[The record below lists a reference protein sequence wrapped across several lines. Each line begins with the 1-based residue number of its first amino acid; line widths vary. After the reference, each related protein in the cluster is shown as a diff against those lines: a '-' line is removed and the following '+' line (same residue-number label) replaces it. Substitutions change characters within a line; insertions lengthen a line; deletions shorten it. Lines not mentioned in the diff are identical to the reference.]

1 MTDTPRGLSRR
12 LLLAASAVGAAAT
25 ASALVATPALAA
37 PNYSVIPK
45 LPGEVSRLDTAFSKN
60 GRKPYEIIDVKIGS
74 DSTRL
79 FVPHSAKP
87 KSGSSVPVA
96 WFYHASGSDYTSLYF
111 AYRYSADP
119 LVDLGFV
126 SICPNFG
133 GPSNYT
139 NPTALAVQTA
149 ATAWVQNLW
158 DVRAS
163 FLRSNSG
170 GGAMMCWAYA
180 KKMVPNIYGAYHA
193 SSVFDVEDLAAR
205 DTSPSNRVL
214 AVYGGD
220 RALMRATNPARLP
233 QDAWKGMR
241 LRVSAGTA
249 DQLAPAELHGGR
261 LRRLAL
267 PVAREATIAYHSG
280 AEFDNGHV
288 VPEFTNKDSVAT
300 FRRWLQEGP
309 A

>member
-37 PNYSVIPK
+37 PNYSVIPR
-45 LPGEVSRLDTAFSKN
+45 LPGEVSRLDTNFSRDGK
-60 GRKPYEIIDVKIGS
+60 KPYEVIDVKIGN
-74 DSTRL
+74 DLTQL

-87 KSGSSVPVA
+87 GSGSPVPVA
-96 WFYHASGSDYTSLYF
+96 WFYHASGSAYTALYN
-111 AYRYSADP
+111 AYNYSADP

-149 ATAWVQNLW
+149 ATAWVQSLW
-158 DVRAS
+158 NVRGS

-205 DTSPSNRVL
+205 DDSQPNRVL

-233 QDAWKGMR
+233 QSAWQGMR

-267 PVAREATIAYHSG
+267 PVAKEATIAYHSSDG
-280 AEFDNGHV
+280 FKGGHT
-288 VPEFTNKDSVAT
+288 VPPFTNKDSVET